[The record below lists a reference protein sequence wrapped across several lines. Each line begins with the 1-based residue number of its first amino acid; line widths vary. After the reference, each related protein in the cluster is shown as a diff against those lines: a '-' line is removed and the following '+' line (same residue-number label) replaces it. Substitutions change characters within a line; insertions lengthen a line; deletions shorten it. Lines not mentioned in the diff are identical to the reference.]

1 MAAHGALI
9 RREPAVAAFTAVHVV
24 VMAVLGSV
32 WGRSFTWIYVPLLV
46 ASIAAV
52 VIIDG
57 RVGGLPRSDLWLLS
71 IWALAHMSGGLLG
84 DPSGQ
89 KEILYNWW
97 LVDGVLKFD
106 QVVHGY
112 GIAVATVTL
121 VHAAER
127 GRSAHPLRTGVLW
140 AQAIGLGNEVVENVF
155 AAIVETANVGDAIN
169 TAWDMAYHVIGG
181 AVAVVILVRSR
192 PERLRPRP
200 APPPA
205 A

>member
-1 MAAHGALI
+1 MAALGALI

-24 VMAVLGSV
+24 VMAVLGTV

-84 DPSGQ
+84 DPSGGGGPMVGSTVRLTP
-89 KEILYNWW
+89 KGL
-97 LVDGVLKFD
+97 LVSVFSRR
-106 QVVHGY
+106 
-112 GIAVATVTL
+112 I
-121 VHAAER
+121 
-127 GRSAHPLRTGVLW
+127 SLRAPSGEPALC
-140 AQAIGLGNEVVENVF
+140 EVN
-155 AAIVETANVGDAIN
+155 
-169 TAWDMAYHVIGG
+169 M
-181 AVAVVILVRSR
+181 
-192 PERLRPRP
+192 PRP
-200 APPPA
+200 PALDTAAASSTVPTPVRPPRRWPGTPSA